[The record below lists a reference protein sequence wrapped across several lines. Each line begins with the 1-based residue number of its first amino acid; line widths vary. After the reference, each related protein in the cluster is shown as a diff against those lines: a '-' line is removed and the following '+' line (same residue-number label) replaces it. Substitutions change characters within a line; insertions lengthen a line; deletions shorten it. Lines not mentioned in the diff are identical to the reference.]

1 MDVSDCRFSE
11 SEIIRLHQYTLIY
24 VQNKTFLAEGE
35 IKQLVQWVTE
45 TTPGKT
51 KEVRQ
56 YIKEQLLVNR
66 FREPCSI
73 SNISISMMGRV

>member
-11 SEIIRLHQYTLIY
+11 TEIIRLHQYTLIY

-51 KEVRQ
+51 KEVRR